1 MSANST
7 GCYSIPSCSSSHQQF
22 SLCTRCPQLERQL
35 EESNSEV
42 RQLAAKLETLQ
53 HTIDQRN
60 REIEHL
66 ENENHAI
73 QFQVCWSGIAY
84 IPCTELCRLIRG
96 VSSIITCIHSQLAA
110 SVNGQ
115 PACKGSWPAINKRY
129 NILTIFM
136 ASYTPIIIP
145 CSLWRQ
151 VCLSLGGGSPKGT
164 YPLLQCN

>member
-1 MSANST
+1 LLDYDIQLHSINFVCSINISSQWALDYESLTQKMSANST

-22 SLCTRCPQLERQL
+22 SVCTRCPQLERQL

-42 RQLAAKLETLQ
+42 HQLAAKLETLQ

-96 VSSIITCIHSQLAA
+96 DYSIITCIHSQLAA

-115 PACKGSWPAINKRY
+115 PACESSCVHLLIN
-129 NILTIFM
+129 NAVTF
-136 ASYTPIIIP
+136 
-145 CSLWRQ
+145 
-151 VCLSLGGGSPKGT
+151 
-164 YPLLQCN
+164 